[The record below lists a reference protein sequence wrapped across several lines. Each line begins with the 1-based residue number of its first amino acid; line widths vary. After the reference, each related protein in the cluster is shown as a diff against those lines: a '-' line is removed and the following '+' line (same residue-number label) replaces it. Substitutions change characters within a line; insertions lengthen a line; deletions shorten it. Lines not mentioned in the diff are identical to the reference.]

1 MIYLLEDDDSIR
13 KLVVYALKS
22 QGYEAEGFERPS
34 AFWRALEEH
43 TPDLIL
49 LDIMLPE
56 EDGISVLR
64 RLKGSRESAQL
75 PVIMLTARSSE
86 YDKVEGLDAGADDY
100 LSKPFQTKE
109 LLARIRAMLRR
120 RSAIVPDLLRFSN
133 LELNRATMEL
143 RCGNRSAKLANKAF
157 QLMELLMERPRAVYS
172 AEQLMEHIWGWDSES
187 EINVVW
193 VNISS
198 LRKKLTEL
206 GARVEIRAKRGQG
219 YFLEEKP

>member
-1 MIYLLEDDDSIR
+1 MKLLFAEDDRDLCRAVRVLLERSGYSVDVVHNGVDAVDYVRAGDYDGLILDWMMP
-13 KLVVYALKS
+13 KLDGVAALKRLR
-22 QGYEAEGFERPS
+22 GEGI
-34 AFWRALEEH
+34 
-43 TPDLIL
+43 DLPCL
-49 LDIMLPE
+49 
-56 EDGISVLR
+56 
-64 RLKGSRESAQL
+64 
-75 PVIMLTARSSE
+75 MLTARSAV
-86 YDKVEGLDAGADDY
+86 DDRVEGLDAGADDY

-120 RSAIVPDLLRFSN
+120 RSAIVPDLLHFSN
-133 LELNRATMEL
+133 LELDRSTLEL
-143 RCGNRSAKLANKAF
+143 RCGGKSAKLTNKTF
-157 QLMELLMERPRAVYS
+157 QLMELLMERPHAVYS

>member
-1 MIYLLEDDDSIR
+1 MKLLFAEDDRDLCRVVRVLLERSGYSVDVVHNGVDAVDYVRGGDYDGLILDWMMP
-13 KLVVYALKS
+13 KLDGVTALKRLR
-22 QGYEAEGFERPS
+22 GEGI
-34 AFWRALEEH
+34 
-43 TPDLIL
+43 DLPCL
-49 LDIMLPE
+49 
-56 EDGISVLR
+56 
-64 RLKGSRESAQL
+64 
-75 PVIMLTARSSE
+75 MLTARSAV
-86 YDKVEGLDAGADDY
+86 DDRVDGLDAGADDY

-198 LRKKLTEL
+198 LRKRLTEL

>member
-1 MIYLLEDDDSIR
+1 MKLLFAEDDRDLCRAVKVLLERSGYSVDVVHNGVDAVDYVRGGDYDGLILDWMMP
-13 KLVVYALKS
+13 KLDGVAALKRLRS
-22 QGYEAEGFERPS
+22 EGI
-34 AFWRALEEH
+34 
-43 TPDLIL
+43 DLPCL
-49 LDIMLPE
+49 
-56 EDGISVLR
+56 
-64 RLKGSRESAQL
+64 
-75 PVIMLTARSSE
+75 MLTARSAV
-86 YDKVEGLDAGADDY
+86 DDRVEGLDAGADDY

-143 RCGNRSAKLANKAF
+143 RCGNRSAKLTNKAF
-157 QLMELLMERPRAVYS
+157 QLMELLMERPRAVFS

-219 YFLEEKP
+219 YYLEEKP

>member
-1 MIYLLEDDDSIR
+1 MKLLFAEDDRDLCRAVKVLLERSGYSVDVVHNGVDAVDYVRAGDYDGLILDWMMP
-13 KLVVYALKS
+13 KLDGVAALKRLR
-22 QGYEAEGFERPS
+22 GEGI
-34 AFWRALEEH
+34 
-43 TPDLIL
+43 DLPCL
-49 LDIMLPE
+49 
-56 EDGISVLR
+56 
-64 RLKGSRESAQL
+64 
-75 PVIMLTARSSE
+75 MLTARSAV
-86 YDKVEGLDAGADDY
+86 DDRVEGLDAGADDY

-109 LLARIRAMLRR
+109 LLARIRAMMRR

-143 RCGNRSAKLANKAF
+143 CCGNRSAKLTNKAF

-198 LRKKLTEL
+198 LRKRLTEL

>member
-1 MIYLLEDDDSIR
+1 MKLLFAEDDRDICRAVRVLLERSGYSVD
-13 KLVVYALKS
+13 VVHNGLDAVDYVR
-22 QGYEAEGFERPS
+22 GGDYDG
-34 AFWRALEEH
+34 
-43 TPDLIL
+43 LIL
-49 LDIMLPE
+49 DWMMPKLDGVAVLKRLRGEGCNLPC
-56 EDGISVLR
+56 L
-64 RLKGSRESAQL
+64 
-75 PVIMLTARSSE
+75 MLTAR
-86 YDKVEGLDAGADDY
+86 DAVDDRVEGLDAGADDY

-133 LELNRATMEL
+133 LELDRATLEL
-143 RCGNRSAKLANKAF
+143 RCGSRSAKLTNKAF
-157 QLMELLMERPRAVYS
+157 QLMELLMERPHAVYS

-198 LRKKLTEL
+198 LRKRLTEL

>member
-1 MIYLLEDDDSIR
+1 MKLLFAEDDRDLCRAVKVLLERSGYSVDVVHNGVDAVDYVRAGDYDGLILDWMMP
-13 KLVVYALKS
+13 KLDGVAALKRLR
-22 QGYEAEGFERPS
+22 GEGI
-34 AFWRALEEH
+34 
-43 TPDLIL
+43 DLPCL
-49 LDIMLPE
+49 
-56 EDGISVLR
+56 
-64 RLKGSRESAQL
+64 
-75 PVIMLTARSSE
+75 MLTARSAV
-86 YDKVEGLDAGADDY
+86 DDRVEGLDAGADDY
-100 LSKPFQTKE
+100 LSKPFQTRE

-133 LELNRATMEL
+133 LELNRATLEL
-143 RCGNRSAKLANKAF
+143 RCGGKSAKLTNKTF
-157 QLMELLMERPRAVYS
+157 QLMELLMERPHAVYS

>member
-1 MIYLLEDDDSIR
+1 MKLLFAEDDRDLCRVVRVLLERSGYSVDVVHNGVDAVDYVRGGDYDGLILDWMMP
-13 KLVVYALKS
+13 KLDGVTALKRLR
-22 QGYEAEGFERPS
+22 GEGI
-34 AFWRALEEH
+34 
-43 TPDLIL
+43 DLPCL
-49 LDIMLPE
+49 
-56 EDGISVLR
+56 
-64 RLKGSRESAQL
+64 
-75 PVIMLTARSSE
+75 MLTARSAV
-86 YDKVEGLDAGADDY
+86 DDRVEGLDAGADDY

-198 LRKKLTEL
+198 LRKRLTEL